1 MRYLL
6 DTHTLLWIA
15 EDDPRLSQK
24 AEVIFLDDAN
34 EIYFSL
40 ASLWE
45 IAIKVSLGKLAL
57 EEPLPF
63 FIKKHITG
71 NGIIFLRIE
80 TEHILP
86 LASLPHHHKDPFDRL
101 IISQALVENIPI
113 IGKDEI
119 LDLYPIE
126 RIW

>member
-6 DTHTLLWIA
+6 YTHTLLWIA
-15 EDDPRLSQK
+15 ADDPRLSQK
-24 AEVIFLDDAN
+24 AEFIFLDDAN

-45 IAIKVSLGKLAL
+45 IAIKVSLGRLAL
-57 EEPLPF
+57 EEPLPLF
-63 FIKKHITG
+63 MKKHITG
-71 NGIIFLRIE
+71 NGIIFLHIE

>member
-24 AEVIFLDDAN
+24 AEFIFLDDAN

-63 FIKKHITG
+63 
-71 NGIIFLRIE
+71 L
-80 TEHILP
+80 
-86 LASLPHHHKDPFDRL
+86 
-101 IISQALVENIPI
+101 
-113 IGKDEI
+113 
-119 LDLYPIE
+119 
-126 RIW
+126 

>member
-1 MRYLL
+1 M
-6 DTHTLLWIA
+6 
-15 EDDPRLSQK
+15 
-24 AEVIFLDDAN
+24 
-34 EIYFSL
+34 
-40 ASLWE
+40 
-45 IAIKVSLGKLAL
+45 
-57 EEPLPF
+57 
-63 FIKKHITG
+63 TG

-80 TEHILP
+80 TEHIVP

-119 LDLYPIE
+119 LDLYPVE

>member
-63 FIKKHITG
+63 LLTQ
-71 NGIIFLRIE
+71 LSD
-80 TEHILP
+80 
-86 LASLPHHHKDPFDRL
+86 LAF
-101 IISQALVENIPI
+101 
-113 IGKDEI
+113 
-119 LDLYPIE
+119 
-126 RIW
+126 